1 MLMVGCP
8 ALYAQT
14 PDLVSYPSPE
24 VEFICGPQLRS
35 GSGQNPW
42 PFFDQNAIA
51 KGHEH
56 GQVFPAAPPT
66 TDNGGDYSN
75 RNYYDQALA
84 QYINYYRTGDVR
96 FRDYA
101 RKIADSWFAQP
112 NVSGTA
118 DSSNSLGPR
127 TIALGGL
134 ILRAMDGRPEMW
146 PWITEYTREMFNNW
160 VGRRVTYDGLYYGVR
175 DGGYM
180 LLYAAWLARV
190 HPDAQVRANFRDG
203 YTDQWGT

>member
-1 MLMVGCP
+1 MTIDSPRIALRRCFRPLPQYYSSVVSVLVLLTMLMVGCP

-66 TDNGGDYSN
+66 TDDGGDYSN

-84 QYINYYRTGDVR
+84 QYINT
-96 FRDYA
+96 
-101 RKIADSWFAQP
+101 
-112 NVSGTA
+112 TA
-118 DSSNSLGPR
+118 PA
-127 TIALGGL
+127 T
-134 ILRAMDGRPEMW
+134 
-146 PWITEYTREMFNNW
+146 
-160 VGRRVTYDGLYYGVR
+160 
-175 DGGYM
+175 
-180 LLYAAWLARV
+180 
-190 HPDAQVRANFRDG
+190 
-203 YTDQWGT
+203 